1 MRRLSL
7 SAIALVVV
15 GTIAYFNV
23 GNSGGLVAVL
33 SPSSALAQTSA
44 CTFPTAPAATPEETA
59 WRLFI
64 AANCPGNG
72 TKVVWENW
80 IEQSQLYP
88 ASGGGAALAA
98 RPAKRLHGS
107 PLARALARRSRGL
120 RALLT
125 PSTNCN
131 PMNGPPSNVIKGAL
145 ICEEARLNPDAATFV
160 TDNNYQVR
168 SGQTAA
174 AQKGT
179 DIEFPKAAIE
189 AKVDW
194 IPGTD
199 FKPAFTC
206 SNPPKGVHVEE
217 IDGTCYAMAG
227 MHISSKLANNWIW
240 ATFEPQ
246 SMQTNPLRCI
256 TFGNCND
263 PWGSNPATS
272 SGGANGFT
280 QLTPALQSLMTQA
293 NLAPEFL
300 NYRLDGV
307 QIDFT
312 TANGA
317 PTYLGNSVIEGENV
331 GMKKNTASCITC
343 HSESAIQKT
352 GTDNIRNISDKVGP
366 QFKVPTGWIARD
378 FLCLVDGA
386 RVSGRDPILSLT
398 RSGIRRS

>member
-1 MRRLSL
+1 MRRLAF
-7 SAIALVVV
+7 SAIALTLSATV
-15 GTIAYFNV
+15 TYFTA
-23 GNSGGLVAVL
+23 GNGSGLFAVL
-33 SPSSALAQTSA
+33 LPTSASAQSSACA
-44 CTFPTAPAATPEETA
+44 FPTAAAATPEETA
-59 WRLFI
+59 WRLFV
-64 AANCPGNG
+64 AANCPGSG
-72 TKVVWENW
+72 TKVIWENW

-88 ASGGGAALAA
+88 ASGTGAAVAA
-98 RPAKRLHGS
+98 AAQPAKRLHGS
-107 PLARALARRSRGL
+107 PLAEALAARSRGL
-120 RALLT
+120 RALLKPAT
-125 PSTNCN
+125 DCG
-131 PMNGPPSNVIKGAL
+131 PMHGPPSNVIKGAQ
-145 ICEEARLNPDAATFV
+145 ICEEARLNPEAATFV
-160 TDNNYQVR
+160 TSNGYQIR

-179 DIEFPKAAIE
+179 DIEFPTPAIE
-189 AKVDW
+189 VKVDW

-206 SNPPKGVHVEE
+206 DNPPKGVHVET

-227 MHISSKLANNWIW
+227 IHISSKLAKNWIW

-256 TFGNCND
+256 TFGKCND

-272 SGGANGFT
+272 SGGASGFT
-280 QLTPALQSLMTQA
+280 QQTPAVQSLMTQA
-293 NLAPEFL
+293 NLASEFS

-307 QIDFT
+307 QTDFT

-352 GTDNIRNISDKVGP
+352 GTDNIQNIKDLVGP
-366 QFKVPTGWIARD
+366 QYKVPAGWIARD
-378 FLCLVDGA
+378 FVWSMALACPG
-386 RVSGRDPILSLT
+386 
-398 RSGIRRS
+398 GIQDCK

>member
-1 MRRLSL
+1 MRRLVFSGIGL
-7 SAIALVVV
+7 TLFGAI
-15 GTIAYFNV
+15 TSFNV
-23 GNSGGLVAVL
+23 GNSGGIIALL
-33 SPSSALAQTSA
+33 SPTSASAQSSACA
-44 CTFPTAPAATPEETA
+44 FPTAPAATPEETA
-59 WRLFI
+59 WRLFV
-64 AANCPGNG
+64 AANCPGGG

-88 ASGGGAALAA
+88 ASGGGGAALAA

-107 PLARALARRSRGL
+107 PLARALSAQSRGL

-125 PSTNCN
+125 PSSDCGA
-131 PMNGPPSNVIKGAL
+131 MRGPPPNVIKNAI
-145 ICEEARLNPDAATFV
+145 ICEEARLNDDAATFV
-160 TDNNYQVR
+160 KSNNYQIR

-174 AQKGT
+174 ARKGT
-179 DIEFPKAAIE
+179 DIEFTAPSIE
-189 AKVDW
+189 VKVDW
-194 IPGTD
+194 IPATD

-206 SNPPKGVHVEE
+206 ANPPQGVHVEE
-217 IDGTCYAMAG
+217 IDGTCYAMGG
-227 MHISSKLANNWIW
+227 MHISSKLAKNWIW

-246 SMQTNPLRCI
+246 SMLTNPLRCI

-272 SGGANGFT
+272 SGGAAGFT
-280 QLTPALQSLMTQA
+280 QLTAALQSLMTQA

-312 TANGA
+312 TAKGA
-317 PTYLGNSVIEGENV
+317 PTLLGNSVIEGENV

-352 GTDNIRNISDKVGP
+352 GTDNIRNIKDLVGP
-366 QFKVPTGWIARD
+366 QYKVPPGWIARD
-378 FLCLVDGA
+378 FVW
-386 RVSGRDPILSLT
+386 SLALACPG
-398 RSGIRRS
+398 GIQSCH

>member
-1 MRRLSL
+1 MRRLVFSG
-7 SAIALVVV
+7 IALTLF
-15 GTIAYFNV
+15 GATTYFNV
-23 GNSGGLVAVL
+23 GNSGGIIALL
-33 SPSSALAQTSA
+33 SPTSASAQSSACA
-44 CTFPTAPAATPEETA
+44 FPTAPAATTEETA
-59 WRLFI
+59 WRLFV
-64 AANCPGNG
+64 AANCPGSG
-72 TKVVWENW
+72 AKVVWENW

-88 ASGGGAALAA
+88 ASAGGIAALNA

-107 PLARALARRSRGL
+107 PLARALSGQLRGL

-125 PSTNCN
+125 PSTDCGN
-131 PMNGPPSNVIKGAL
+131 MRGPPPNVIKNAI

-160 TDNNYQVR
+160 TSNNYQVR

-179 DIEFPKAAIE
+179 DIEFPKPAIE
-189 AKVDW
+189 VKVDW

-199 FKPAFTC
+199 FKPPFTC

-217 IDGTCYAMAG
+217 IEGTCYALAG
-227 MHISSKLANNWIW
+227 MHISSKLTKNWIW

-246 SMQTNPLRCI
+246 SMLTNPLRCI

-272 SGGANGFT
+272 SGGAAGFT

-307 QIDFT
+307 QTDFT

-317 PTYLGNSVIEGENV
+317 PTFLGNSVIEGENV

-352 GTDNIRNISDKVGP
+352 GTDNIRFLTAKVGP
-366 QFKVPTGWIARD
+366 AFKVPPGWIARD
-378 FLCLVDGA
+378 FVWSMALACPG
-386 RVSGRDPILSLT
+386 
-398 RSGIRRS
+398 GIQSCQ

>member
-1 MRRLSL
+1 MRRLVL
-7 SAIALVVV
+7 SAIALMLFCA
-15 GTIAYFNV
+15 ISYFNV
-23 GNSGGLVAVL
+23 GIGSGIIALL
-33 SPSSALAQTSA
+33 SPTSASAQSSACA
-44 CTFPTAPAATPEETA
+44 FPTAPAATVEETA
-59 WRLFI
+59 WRLFV
-64 AANCPGNG
+64 AANCPGSG

-80 IEQSQLYP
+80 VEQSQLYP
-88 ASGGGAALAA
+88 ASTGGVAALNA

-107 PLARALARRSRGL
+107 PLARALSAQARGL

-125 PSTNCN
+125 PSSDCGT
-131 PMNGPPSNVIKGAL
+131 MRGPPSNVIRNAI

-160 TDNNYQVR
+160 TSNNYQVR
-168 SGQTAA
+168 SGQTKA
-174 AQKGT
+174 AQNGT

-189 AKVDW
+189 VKVDW

-206 SNPPKGVHVEE
+206 SNPPKDVHVEE

-227 MHISSKLANNWIW
+227 MHISSKLVNNWVW

-246 SMQTNPLRCI
+246 SMLTNPLRCI
-256 TFGNCND
+256 TFGSCND

-272 SGGANGFT
+272 NGGANGFT
-280 QLTPALQSLMTQA
+280 QLTPALQDLMTQA

-307 QIDFT
+307 QTDFT

-317 PTYLGNSVIEGENV
+317 PTLLGNSVIEGENV

-343 HSESAIQKT
+343 HSESAIQKN
-352 GTDNIRNISDKVGP
+352 GTDNIRNIKDLVGP
-366 QFKVPTGWIARD
+366 QFKVPPGWIARD
-378 FLCLVDGA
+378 FVWSMALACPG
-386 RVSGRDPILSLT
+386 
-398 RSGIRRS
+398 GIQSCH

>member
-1 MRRLSL
+1 MLFG
-7 SAIALVVV
+7 A
-15 GTIAYFNV
+15 TTYFTV
-23 GNSGGLVAVL
+23 GNSGGIIALL
-33 SPSSALAQTSA
+33 SPTSASAQSSACA
-44 CTFPTAPAATPEETA
+44 FPTAPAATTEETA
-59 WRLFI
+59 WRLFV
-64 AANCPGNG
+64 AANCPGSG
-72 TKVVWENW
+72 AKVVWENW

-88 ASGGGAALAA
+88 ASAGGVAALAA

-107 PLARALARRSRGL
+107 PLARALSGQSRL

-125 PSTNCN
+125 PSTDCGT
-131 PMNGPPSNVIKGAL
+131 MRGPPPNVIRNAI

-160 TDNNYQVR
+160 TSNNYQIR

-179 DIEFPKAAIE
+179 DIEFPKPSIE
-189 AKVDW
+189 VKVDW

-206 SNPPKGVHVEE
+206 SNPPQGVHVEE

-227 MHISSKLANNWIW
+227 MHISSKLVNNWIW

-246 SMQTNPLRCI
+246 SMLTNPLRCI

-263 PWGSNPATS
+263 PLGSNPATS
-272 SGGANGFT
+272 SGGTAGFT

-317 PTYLGNSVIEGENV
+317 ATFLGNSVIEGENV

-343 HSESAIQKT
+343 HSESAIQKS
-352 GTDNIRNISDKVGP
+352 GTDNIRNITDKVGP
-366 QFKVPTGWIARD
+366 QFKVPPGWIARD
-378 FLCLVDGA
+378 FVWSMALACPG
-386 RVSGRDPILSLT
+386 
-398 RSGIRRS
+398 GIQSCQ

>member
-1 MRRLSL
+1 MRRLVL
-7 SAIALVVV
+7 SAIALMLF
-15 GTIAYFNV
+15 GAITYFNV
-23 GNSGGLVAVL
+23 GNSGAIIALL
-33 SPSSALAQTSA
+33 SPTSASAQSSACA
-44 CTFPTAPAATPEETA
+44 FPTAPAATMEETA
-59 WRLFI
+59 WRLFV
-64 AANCPGNG
+64 AANCPGSG

-88 ASGGGAALAA
+88 ASAGGVAALNA

-107 PLARALARRSRGL
+107 ILARALSGRLRGL
-120 RALLT
+120 RALLS
-125 PSTNCN
+125 PSTDCG
-131 PMNGPPSNVIKGAL
+131 PMRGPPSNVIKNAI

-160 TDNNYQVR
+160 TGNNYQVR
-168 SGQTAA
+168 SGQTSA

-189 AKVDW
+189 VKVDW

-206 SNPPKGVHVEE
+206 SNPPQGVHVEDIE
-217 IDGTCYAMAG
+217 GTCYAMAG
-227 MHISSKLANNWIW
+227 MHISSKLVNNWIW

-246 SMQTNPLRCI
+246 SMLTNPLRCI
-256 TFGNCND
+256 TFGSCND

-280 QLTPALQSLMTQA
+280 ALTPALQSLMTQA

-307 QIDFT
+307 QTDFT
-312 TANGA
+312 TVNGA
-317 PTYLGNSVIEGENV
+317 PTLLGNSVIEGENV

-352 GTDNIRNISDKVGP
+352 GTDNIRNLTDKVGP
-366 QFKVPTGWIARD
+366 QFKVPPGWIARD
-378 FLCLVDGA
+378 FVWSMALACPG
-386 RVSGRDPILSLT
+386 
-398 RSGIRRS
+398 GIQSCH